1 MLRLQDF
8 FHLPELDPLIEQLVH
23 EPAGLI
29 LIAGLDPRVPASGA
43 SVPRAD
49 APSASDDGF
58 LPSGRN
64 ALFRILLHEMLVAF
78 PSLTPTVVAPERESL
93 HVPRQFSRRIKWALV
108 HEPYTYAGRIAS
120 LARQR
125 PDLLVIDQLSGAAVP
140 AALEAARD
148 GVRVLA
154 QIDTIFRGG
163 DVARQLR
170 DLGATE
176 AQLAGLRWVVAVGR
190 MRTLCPHCKAPINY
204 EPDQLPTLACQYP
217 TTGLNGGAAEQAS
230 APFVF
235 YRSVG
240 CAQCRETGRQ
250 GDVAVFDV
258 FRADPD
264 AANVFDQASVLPL
277 QEYVLRLAMLG
288 QLSLGDALHLDTDLL
303 RRTYNMLT
311 TSESALAEANAA
323 LRRKVLEL
331 ETSNRVLQRQTE
343 ALISLQDI
351 GQALIASNDLND
363 LAERVCRRARDL
375 CGADR
380 AILYLNRAD
389 HAQVLA
395 VSGWDRDLVGVQ
407 VPARDLFGVGRS
419 PTEPTPYNRLP
430 PGIGNSPAQR
440 EVFRAGLRVPLI
452 AQHEPVGVMVVH
464 AAQKA
469 AFGPGEVSLLRTF
482 ANQAALAIQRAGL
495 FEDLWAKIAQ
505 LEAAQVELAQKERLE
520 RELELARQVQ
530 QSVLPRVF
538 PSVPGYVFAA
548 LNEPARQVGG
558 DFYDVFWVDEGRF
571 GLVIADVSDKGM
583 PAALYMGLTR
593 SLILAEAR
601 REQSPRAVLA
611 NVNRLL
617 LELGNSRMFVT
628 VFYGVIDA
636 RARQLVYVRAG
647 HERPLLLRDGEI
659 LSLGG
664 QGTFLGVWEPESLRL
679 SEEQIDLRPGDQ
691 LVLYTDGLTDVFT
704 SEGQLFSLEH
714 LKQFLQACVP
724 CTPAAL
730 CERVFAHLADYRGS
744 TDQFDDM
751 TMLAMQVEKEHVAAR
766 ID

>member
-1 MLRLQDF
+1 MLRLKDF
-8 FHLPELDPLIEQLVH
+8 YHLPELDPWIEQLVH
-23 EPAGLI
+23 EPSGLL
-29 LIAGLDPRVPASGA
+29 LIAGLDPRASEPGA
-43 SVPRAD
+43 SAPGAD
-49 APSASDDGF
+49 DDGF

-64 ALFRILLHEMLVAF
+64 ALFRILLYEMLAAF
-78 PSLTPTVVAPERESL
+78 PSLAPTVVAPERESL
-93 HVPRQFSRRIKWALV
+93 RVPRQFSRRIKWALV
-108 HEPYTYAGRIAS
+108 HEPFTYAGRIAA
-120 LARQR
+120 LAQQR

-140 AALEAARD
+140 AALEAAR
-148 GVRVLA
+148 GGARVLA

-170 DLGATE
+170 DLGATDG
-176 AQLAGLRWVVAVGR
+176 QLAGLRWLVAVGR
-190 MRTLCPHCKAPINY
+190 MRTLCPHCKTPIDY
-204 EPDQLPTLACQYP
+204 VPDQLPALACQYP
-217 TTGLNGGAAEQAS
+217 LTGLDGGAAEPS
-230 APFVF
+230 PVF

-240 CAQCRETGRQ
+240 CDRCRGTGRQ

-258 FRADPD
+258 FRADPG
-264 AANVFDQASVLPL
+264 APNVFDQASVLPL
-277 QEYVLRLAMLG
+277 QAYVLRLALLG

-303 RRTYNMLT
+303 RRTYNMLA
-311 TSESALAEANAA
+311 TSEGALAEANAA
-323 LRRKVLEL
+323 LQRKVLEL

-380 AILYLNRAD
+380 AILYLNRAG
-389 HAQVLA
+389 HAEILT
-395 VSGWDRDLVGVQ
+395 VSGWDRSLIGVQ
-407 VPARDLFGVGRS
+407 VAARDLFGAGRS
-419 PTEPTPYNRLP
+419 PVEPTPYNRLP
-430 PGIGNSPAQR
+430 PGIERSPAPR
-440 EVFRAGLRVPLI
+440 EAFRTGLRVPLI
-452 AQHEPVGVMVVH
+452 AQHEPVGAMIVH
-464 AAQKA
+464 AAHKT
-469 AFGPGEVSLLRTF
+469 AFGPGEVALLQTF

-538 PSVPGYVFAA
+538 PSAPGYVFAA
-548 LNEPARQVGG
+548 RNEPARQVGG
-558 DFYDVFWVDEGRF
+558 DFYDVFLVDENHF
-571 GLVIADVSDKGM
+571 GLVVADVSDKGM

-601 REQSPRAVLA
+601 REQSPRAVLT

-617 LELGNSRMFVT
+617 LELGDSRMYVT
-628 VFYGVIDA
+628 VFYGVVDA
-636 RARQLVYVRAG
+636 RTRQLVYARAG

-664 QGTFLGVWEPESLRL
+664 QGTFLGFWDSDELHL
-679 SEEQIDLRPGDQ
+679 SEERVDLQPGDQ

-714 LKQFLQACVP
+714 LEQFLQACVP
-724 CTPAAL
+724 CAPAAL
-730 CERVFAHLADYRGS
+730 CERVFDHLADYRGGA
-744 TDQFDDM
+744 DQFDDM
-751 TMLAMQVEKEHVAAR
+751 TMLVMQV
-766 ID
+766 D